1 MSIIDCVML
10 CCMAYIEST
19 CITIMLKEVT
29 KNHLGVFGLSFTIM
43 SDICLYTHIYVV
55 VPRVTVSL

>member
-29 KNHLGVFGLSFTIM
+29 KI
-43 SDICLYTHIYVV
+43 I
-55 VPRVTVSL
+55 